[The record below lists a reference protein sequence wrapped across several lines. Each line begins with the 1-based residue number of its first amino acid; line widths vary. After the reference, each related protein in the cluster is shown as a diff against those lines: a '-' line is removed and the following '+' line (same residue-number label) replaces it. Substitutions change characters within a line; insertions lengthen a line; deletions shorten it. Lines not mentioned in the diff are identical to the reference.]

1 MEIGHRRERGQEQ
14 NFISPMLESGEP
26 DKEESPNTQWSRQG
40 KEREEGRASKDREN
54 NLSRREVQADLW
66 QVPDR

>member
-1 MEIGHRRERGQEQ
+1 
-14 NFISPMLESGEP
+14 MLESGEP